1 MPLLFVV
8 GVLCCSNPSNG
19 SITSS
24 MLFHTM
30 HQLPPRCAAHGG
42 FGGGGGF
49 VLFFGGGA
57 AGAVGVGL
65 VHGAVP
71 AGGEF
76 AGVDYSAESSP
87 LF

>member
-1 MPLLFVV
+1 MVV
-8 GVLCCSNPSNG
+8 TPG
-19 SITSS
+19 S
-24 MLFHTM
+24 LER
-30 HQLPPRCAAHGG
+30 LP
-42 FGGGGGF
+42 

>member
-1 MPLLFVV
+1 MAAGTMVV
-8 GVLCCSNPSNG
+8 TPG
-19 SITSS
+19 S
-24 MLFHTM
+24 LER
-30 HQLPPRCAAHGG
+30 LP
-42 FGGGGGF
+42 